1 MQAALGE
8 KQLGVK
14 NILIWRISRDEG
26 GNLSGE
32 MFLVFAPQPWEQT
45 ELPKKGQARPR
56 AAPHNPHPAQGYL
69 SRLEWHCLD
78 FSQDVFIPSVSKE
91 QLCARGSGTAHLSLP
106 KEKTSPCPAAP
117 AALGTRRLKPSNTPP
132 FPLCHHTQGWG
143 RPNPSLVCPDP
154 DTRGKSC
161 S

>member
-1 MQAALGE
+1 MRGE
-8 KQLGVK
+8 
-14 NILIWRISRDEG
+14 
-26 GNLSGE
+26 NLSGE

-106 KEKTSPCPAAP
+106 KEKNISLSSRSSSSGDKKIKTLKHSPLPSVP
-117 AALGTRRLKPSNTPP
+117 SHTGLGEAKSLSGVP
-132 FPLCHHTQGWG
+132 
-143 RPNPSLVCPDP
+143 RP
-154 DTRGKSC
+154 
-161 S
+161 